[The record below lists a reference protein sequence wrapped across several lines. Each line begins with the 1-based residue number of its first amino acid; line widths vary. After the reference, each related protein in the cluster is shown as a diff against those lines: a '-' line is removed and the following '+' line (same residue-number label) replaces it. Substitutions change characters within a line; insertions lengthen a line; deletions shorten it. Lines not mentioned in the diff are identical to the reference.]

1 MFSFPGDVEVGA
13 SQVILFRSHNETSP
27 DQFPQVFSR
36 QRKAAK
42 ECEGKNTHFEIL
54 GYGSLLD
61 QVGRWKG
68 LKIYD

>member
-1 MFSFPGDVEVGA
+1 MFSFPGDVKVGA

-42 ECEGKNTHFEIL
+42 ECEGKTPT
-54 GYGSLLD
+54 
-61 QVGRWKG
+61 
-68 LKIYD
+68 LKYWGTEAF